1 MELVKWGAP
10 KWPPIPPQRSSRPGE
25 AVARLDPQRS
35 SRPDEAVARL
45 DPPRSSRPGE
55 AGSLL

>member
-1 MELVKWGAP
+1 MAP
-10 KWPPIPPQRSSRPGE
+10 HTPQRSSRPG
-25 AVARLDPQRS
+25 
-35 SRPDEAVARL
+35 EAVARL